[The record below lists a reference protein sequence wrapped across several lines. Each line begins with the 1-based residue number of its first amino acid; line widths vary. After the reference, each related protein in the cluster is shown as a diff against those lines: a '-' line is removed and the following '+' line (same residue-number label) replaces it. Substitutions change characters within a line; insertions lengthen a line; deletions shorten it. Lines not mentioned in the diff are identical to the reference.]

1 MNLLDLAIVLV
12 VLLAGF
18 NGYRRGASLQL
29 STYAGLL
36 LGLLVGALVAPHLAQ
51 LASSPLAQAGVALLV
66 LVVFAALGDAL
77 GWLIGSRVWALAR
90 RSALGA
96 IDSVAGSVV
105 AVVAGLVAI
114 WFLAFNLVNGPLPS
128 VSREI

>member
-1 MNLLDLAIVLV
+1 
-12 VLLAGF
+12 
-18 NGYRRGASLQL
+18 
-29 STYAGLL
+29 
-36 LGLLVGALVAPHLAQ
+36 
-51 LASSPLAQAGVALLV
+51 GVALLV

-128 VSREI
+128 VSREIRGSAIIRRMDAVLPRPPSLLAEVRQLFNRFGFPEVVAGIPPAPAGPV